1 MAGADTHDGLS
12 QQTAVRTLRRAA
24 AVAGSGARILVMQVG
39 CDWRRAG
46 HVTTCSPLIGQ
57 GEYNNNNYGAGNNNG
72 AVVTLKAGAGVRV
85 AR

>member
-1 MAGADTHDGLS
+1 MAGADTQDGLS

-24 AVAGSGARILVMQVG
+24 VVAGSGARILVMQVG

-57 GEYNNNNYGAGNNNG
+57 GEYSNNNYGAGNNNG